1 MKKKNG
7 LYTKAY
13 NFVHFR
19 GNFFFAGLKFC
30 DYLAITKIKSG
41 EIITNKVR
49 IIPRRTNPTRTSV
62 LF

>member
-7 LYTKAY
+7 FYTKAY
-13 NFVHFR
+13 NFAYFR

-49 IIPRRTNPTRTSV
+49 IIPP
-62 LF
+62 